1 MNGTTPIAE
10 WRKRAAEEG
19 RLGDALLG
27 IVPDQNADP
36 VEEVREMRR
45 TGTYRIE
52 EDDNADR

>member
-52 EDDNADR
+52 EDDDAR